1 MTYKIAIAELKQESN
16 TSAAP
21 TTIEDFESFHL
32 FYDEESIYQM
42 RSTNSEISGFLQ
54 VLEGDQVEIH
64 PVMATFAVSGG
75 PVERKTFDEL
85 TSHLVAKLSEIENL
99 DGLLLALHG
108 ALVTADFPDGDAEI
122 LRRIREAIGADIPIS
137 VTMDL
142 HANLTQQ
149 KVELVRTISGFH
161 TCPHVDLRE
170 TGIRAANLLLGIIKK
185 NIFPKMHLV
194 KLPLVIPASKHL
206 DFEPGIYKD
215 ILDFAYLKKWQ
226 GVLDISIFTVQ
237 PWLDIADLGCAVLV
251 IADSDPHISQK
262 VSNQI
267 AQNIWMRRTELTSVN
282 LLEPRIAL
290 VEAFAFSSGPVVLSD
305 LADGTMAGSPGDSPV
320 VLKELIEMQPTKKVY
335 VSIADPVFVE
345 GIKGLQIGS
354 HIDSK
359 IGATWGAK
367 YYEPIEISGELISLS
382 DASFKFS
389 QRSYS
394 GMRIDM
400 GLTAVVRIG
409 NIYLVA
415 TSKPA
420 TTTDPAFYT
429 AVGLDVHE
437 AQIVIVKTHAG
448 FRDGYRDIAK
458 KFYLLKTPGMSS
470 DDIPNLPYKNISR
483 PIFPWDQDTNWSPI
497 HL

>member
-1 MTYKIAIAELKQESN
+1 
-16 TSAAP
+16 
-21 TTIEDFESFHL
+21 
-32 FYDEESIYQM
+32 
-42 RSTNSEISGFLQ
+42 
-54 VLEGDQVEIH
+54 
-64 PVMATFAVSGG
+64 
-75 PVERKTFDEL
+75 
-85 TSHLVAKLSEIENL
+85 
-99 DGLLLALHG
+99 
-108 ALVTADFPDGDAEI
+108 
-122 LRRIREAIGADIPIS
+122 
-137 VTMDL
+137 
-142 HANLTQQ
+142 
-149 KVELVRTISGFH
+149 
-161 TCPHVDLRE
+161 
-170 TGIRAANLLLGIIKK
+170 
-185 NIFPKMHLV
+185 
-194 KLPLVIPASKHL
+194 
-206 DFEPGIYKD
+206 
-215 ILDFAYLKKWQ
+215 
-226 GVLDISIFTVQ
+226 
-237 PWLDIADLGCAVLV
+237 
-251 IADSDPHISQK
+251 
-262 VSNQI
+262 
-267 AQNIWMRRTELTSVN
+267 
-282 LLEPRIAL
+282 
-290 VEAFAFSSGPVVLSD
+290 
-305 LADGTMAGSPGDSPV
+305 MAGSPGDSPV

-335 VSIADPVFVE
+335 VSIADPAFVE

-420 TTTDPAFYT
+420 TTTDPAFYK
-429 AVGLDVHE
+429 AVGLDVNE